1 MSADFC
7 FLLPRLLAL
16 PTEAWRGAEIR
27 RLSAENVFVDLPGP
41 WELYGQHQKLKQFV

>member
-7 FLLPRLLAL
+7 FLAL

-27 RLSAENVFVDLPGP
+27 TRSVENVYANLPGTV
-41 WELYGQHQKLKQFV
+41 ELLAML